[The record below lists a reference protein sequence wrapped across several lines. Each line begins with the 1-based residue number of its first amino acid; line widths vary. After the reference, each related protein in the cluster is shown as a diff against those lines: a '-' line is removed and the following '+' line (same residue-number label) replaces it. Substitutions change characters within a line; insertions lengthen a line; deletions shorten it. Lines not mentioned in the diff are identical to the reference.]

1 MLSFPPAV
9 RIFVAREATDMRKSF
24 DSLCA
29 LAQDVLGQYP
39 FSGHV
44 FVFFGRRRD
53 RVKLLIWDRS
63 GFWLFAKRLEAGTF
77 AALRAAPVG
86 PCIEL
91 AARDLLLVLE
101 GIELRDVRQ
110 RRRYMRPP
118 A

>member
-9 RIFVAREATDMRKSF
+9 RIFVARSATDMRKSF

-29 LAQDVLGQYP
+29 LAKDVLCQDP

-44 FVFFGRRRD
+44 FVFVGRRRD

-63 GFWLFAKRLEAGTF
+63 GFWLFTKRLEAGTF
-77 AALRAAPVG
+77 AALRAPTETACV
-86 PCIEL
+86 EL
-91 AARDLLLVLE
+91 SSRELLLMLE

-110 RRRYMRPP
+110 RRRYRRES

>member
-1 MLSFPPAV
+1 MLSFPPSV
-9 RIFVAREATDMRKSF
+9 RIFVARGTTDMRKSF

-29 LAQDVLGQYP
+29 LAKDVLCQDP

-63 GFWLFAKRLEAGTF
+63 GFWLFTKRLESGTF
-77 AALRAAPVG
+77 AELRAATATTCV
-86 PCIEL
+86 EL
-91 AARDLLLVLE
+91 SSRDLMLLLE

-110 RRRYMRPP
+110 RRRYLRES